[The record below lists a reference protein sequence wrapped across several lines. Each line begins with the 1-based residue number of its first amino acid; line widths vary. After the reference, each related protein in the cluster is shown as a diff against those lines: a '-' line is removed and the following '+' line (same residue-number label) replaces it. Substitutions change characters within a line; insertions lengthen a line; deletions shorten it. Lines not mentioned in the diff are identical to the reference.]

1 MASKVIAD
9 MQKMIDKYGD
19 KPFLLE
25 FDLKNEKGE
34 VKLAKICSIGIG
46 RFDTNDEQFYYISN
60 IDIMTYL
67 SHDHYIVI
75 FGPSIPR
82 RVPRHRA

>member
-1 MASKVIAD
+1 MAELVMASKVIAD

-60 IDIMTYL
+60 TDQDIKGNTFKNTDTGEITVFNL
-67 SHDHYIVI
+67 
-75 FGPSIPR
+75 
-82 RVPRHRA
+82 